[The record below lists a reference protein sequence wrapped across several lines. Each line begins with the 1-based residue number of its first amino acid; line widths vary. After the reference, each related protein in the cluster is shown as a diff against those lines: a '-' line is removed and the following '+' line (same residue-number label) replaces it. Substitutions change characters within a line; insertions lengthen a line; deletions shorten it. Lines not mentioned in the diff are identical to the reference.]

1 MIPDDV
7 QALALPVLAHRLL
20 PSAEA
25 LVARQLPEQVL
36 AAIVGQVPLPQFR

>member
-1 MIPDDV
+1 LQEGV
-7 QALALPVLAHRLL
+7 QRNELPHRLL